1 MVKCSIPKTLTM
13 AYFTV
18 SEDLLFY
25 ACPLPLAESKKL
37 DAYLLLLEKS
47 SAGKYLKQMNFDS
60 EPDRPRRMEK
70 KRKLQPNEIAKKG
83 YRKKGKC

>member
-13 AYFTV
+13 TNFTV

-25 ACPLPLAESKKL
+25 ACPLPLSKRKKL

-47 SAGKYLKQMNFDS
+47 SAGKYLKQINFYS
-60 EPDRPRRMEK
+60 EADRPKRMEMQ
-70 KRKLQPNEIAKKG
+70 RKLQPYAIVKKR
-83 YRKKGKC
+83 YRKKWKC

>member
-1 MVKCSIPKTLTM
+1 MLPLKGEFTWPLT

-25 ACPLPLAESKKL
+25 ACLLPSPERKKL

-47 SAGKYLKQMNFDS
+47 NARKYLKQINVET
-60 EPDRPRRMEK
+60 EPGRPKIDQCRP
-70 KRKLQPNEIAKKG
+70 LPLF
-83 YRKKGKC
+83 CVVLC